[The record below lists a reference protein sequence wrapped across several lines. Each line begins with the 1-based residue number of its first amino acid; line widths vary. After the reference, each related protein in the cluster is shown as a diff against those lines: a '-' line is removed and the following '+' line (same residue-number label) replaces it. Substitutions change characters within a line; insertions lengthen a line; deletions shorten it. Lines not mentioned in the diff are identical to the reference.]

1 MTGTAPRRQSKERK
15 VIKASRDTG
24 EALRRGGHRLTPQR
38 QMVLRALEHAGH
50 HLSAEEICQR
60 VQVEYPG
67 MSLSTVYRTLDLLVR
82 LGMVLEAQLGGDRRV
97 FELADEHGEHT
108 HLICRECGAIAH
120 PRELDLAALRCAL
133 AGETGYFTLALNVVA
148 TGICP
153 ACAAARE
160 SRLGQASG
168 E

>member
-1 MTGTAPRRQSKERK
+1 VGKGA
-15 VIKASRDTG
+15 RDNG

-38 QMVLRALEHAGH
+38 QMVLRALDQAGH

-60 VQVEYPG
+60 IQVEYPG

-97 FELADEHGEHT
+97 FELAGEHGAHT

-120 PRELDLAALRCAL
+120 PHEVDLAALQRAL
-133 AGETGYFTLALNVVA
+133 GAETGYSGLVLNVVA

-153 ACAAARE
+153 ACAARE
-160 SRLGQASG
+160 APLDQASG
-168 E
+168 Q

>member
-1 MTGTAPRRQSKERK
+1 MGTTCVAGPRERS
-15 VIKASRDTG
+15 VIGTSRDTG
-24 EALRRGGHRLTPQR
+24 EVLRRGGHRLTPQR
-38 QMVLRALEHAGH
+38 QMVLRTLDQAGH

-60 VQVEYPG
+60 IQVDFPS

-97 FELADEHGEHT
+97 FELAGDEGEHT

-120 PRELDLAALRCAL
+120 PAGLDLATQQRQL
-133 AGETGYFTLALNVVA
+133 ASETGYSGLALNLVA

-153 ACAAARE
+153 ACAAQHDRQRVR
-160 SRLGQASG
+160 SIG

>member
-1 MTGTAPRRQSKERK
+1 MATPT
-15 VIKASRDTG
+15 RDGG

-38 QMVLRALEHAGH
+38 QMVVRTLEHAGH

-60 VQVEYPG
+60 IQLEYPG

-97 FELADEHGEHT
+97 FELAGEHGEHT

-120 PRELDLAALRCAL
+120 PGDLELAALRRAL
-133 AGETGYFTLALNVVA
+133 ATESGFGDLALNVVA

-153 ACAAARE
+153 TCAATHA
-160 SRLGQASG
+160 SQLGQASG